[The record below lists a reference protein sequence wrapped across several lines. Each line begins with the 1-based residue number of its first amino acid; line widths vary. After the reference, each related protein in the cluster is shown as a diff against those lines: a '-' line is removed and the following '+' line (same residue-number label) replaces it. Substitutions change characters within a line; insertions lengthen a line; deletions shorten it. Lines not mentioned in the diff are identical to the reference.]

1 MQHEDIIRDIRR
13 RCRMAMNGI
22 ASASMRNHGL
32 NYKLNFGVD
41 IKKIKEIAAR
51 YESDLQL
58 AELLW
63 QDGTRELKILA
74 TMLCPHGAY
83 TKESA
88 SEWVRQIP
96 NQEIREQV
104 CVNLF
109 QSLPFADQ
117 LASEWSV
124 DSDSEVR
131 TTGYWLYVRRILT
144 KQLSQNVE
152 TDAFVYLWDDII
164 SPQVSLRNAA
174 LLFAKNA
181 GKQSA
186 PVAEEIMRNLS
197 KYKDSEDSFLQEIYD
212 SMSFEFEFFYKG

>member
-1 MQHEDIIRDIRR
+1 MQYEDIIRDIRR

-41 IKKIKEIAAR
+41 IKKIKEIASR
-51 YESDLQL
+51 YESDTELS
-58 AELLW
+58 ELLW

-74 TMLCPHGAY
+74 TMLCPQDTY
-83 TKESA
+83 PKESA

-109 QSLPFADQ
+109 QFLPYADQ
-117 LASEWSV
+117 LALEWVV

-131 TTGYWLYVRRILT
+131 TTGYWLCVRRILT
-144 KQLSQNVE
+144 KQLALDIDINSFE
-152 TDAFVYLWDDII
+152 YLWEDIV

-174 LLFAKNA
+174 LLLAKNA
-181 GKQSA
+181 GRQSA
-186 PVAEEIMRNLS
+186 AIAEEIMKHLS
-197 KYKDSEDSFLQEIYD
+197 KYKDSEDGFLKEIYD
-212 SMSFEFEFFYKG
+212 SMSFEFEFFYNG